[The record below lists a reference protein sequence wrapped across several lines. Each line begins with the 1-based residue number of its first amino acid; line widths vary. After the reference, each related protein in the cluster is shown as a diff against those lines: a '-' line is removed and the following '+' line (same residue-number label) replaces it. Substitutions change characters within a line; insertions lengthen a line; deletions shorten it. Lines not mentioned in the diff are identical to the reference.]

1 MSSTQYLCLRIC
13 FLKSH
18 RWYIWPSPNQFP
30 QMPFLP
36 RTSFP
41 FSPNT
46 PSWFA
51 GHMARSLREL
61 PPLLENIN
69 LVIEA
74 RDARLP
80 LTSINPIFD
89 GVLRRWKAR
98 AKVEGERER
107 IVVYTKRDLA
117 ETRFEGVSYPS
128 QTGTTSFTD
137 ILYSMLKPLTRA
149 FVQNG
154 SQKIM
159 FADTRKN
166 SDVSHILR
174 YAVGEFL
181 DSPNHAIVL

>member
-1 MSSTQYLCLRIC
+1 MDIDFYVKHPIFVPQRLL
-13 FLKSH
+13 LKSH
-18 RWYIWPSPNQFP
+18 RRYIWQFQNQFP

-36 RTSFP
+36 RASFP
-41 FSPNT
+41 FSPHT

-74 RDARLP
+74 RDSRLP

-89 GVLRRWKAR
+89 GVLKRWKAR
-98 AKVEGERER
+98 AKIEGERER

-128 QTGTTSFTD
+128 QAGDLTFSDTPD
-137 ILYSMLKPLTRA
+137 AIL
-149 FVQNG
+149 
-154 SQKIM
+154 
-159 FADTRKN
+159 
-166 SDVSHILR
+166 
-174 YAVGEFL
+174 
-181 DSPNHAIVL
+181 SP

>member
-1 MSSTQYLCLRIC
+1 
-13 FLKSH
+13 
-18 RWYIWPSPNQFP
+18 
-30 QMPFLP
+30 MPFLP
-36 RTSFP
+36 RASFP

-117 ETRFEGVSYPS
+117 EARFEEVSYPS
-128 QTGTTSFTD
+128 QTGAIAFND
-137 ILYSMLKPLTRA
+137 ILGAILKPLTRA
-149 FVQNG
+149 FMQNG
-154 SQKIM
+154 NQKIM

-166 SDVSHILR
+166 PDISHILR
-174 YAVGEFL
+174 YAVGGSSL
-181 DSPNHAIVL
+181 LS